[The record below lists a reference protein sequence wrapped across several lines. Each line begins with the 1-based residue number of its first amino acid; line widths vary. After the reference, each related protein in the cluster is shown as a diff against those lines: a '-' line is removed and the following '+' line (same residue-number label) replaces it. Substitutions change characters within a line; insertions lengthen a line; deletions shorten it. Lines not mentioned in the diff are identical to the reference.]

1 MTQLFPALAHSA
13 DAHSNKMKLVLVV
26 DDSRLQR
33 RILSKSLA
41 KWGFEVEE
49 AASGEEAI
57 AFCRNRQP
65 DLILSDWM
73 MPGMSGLEFCRAFRA
88 LSDDRYAYF
97 ILLTSKSEKEEVARG
112 LDSGADDFLTKP
124 VDNNEL
130 RARITAGERILR
142 MQRELSE
149 KNRLITDTLDELQR
163 VYDSLDKD
171 LLEAKKLQQSLLR
184 ERHKSFDQGT
194 LSLMLRSSGHVGGDL
209 VGFFP
214 AGADQLGLFAI
225 DVSGHG
231 ISSALMTARLAG
243 YLSAT
248 APDQNVALKRG
259 RDGSYA
265 ARPPSE
271 VIATLNDLVL
281 NEMETEHYFTL
292 MLAIVDLN
300 TGKAII
306 AQAGH
311 PHPAIQRRD
320 GRIDQTGTGGFPV
333 GLLAGISFEQF
344 EVQLDPG
351 DRLLILSDGV
361 TECPDPS
368 DHMLGEDGLER
379 IMVKLRDI
387 QGTAF
392 LEALIWELTEFAC
405 GDDFPDDVSGI
416 LFEYRGTDQL
426 IYRDR
431 NMRSP
436 SLPNTAIASDA
447 DRTNVV

>member
-1 MTQLFPALAHSA
+1 MTRFPPAFAHPA
-13 DAHSNKMKLVLVV
+13 GDANSSKMKLVLVV

-33 RILSKSLA
+33 RILAKSLV

-49 AASGEEAI
+49 AESGEAAI
-57 AFCRNRQP
+57 TFCKSRRP

-73 MPGMSGLEFCRAFRA
+73 MPGMSGLEFCRAFRE
-88 LSDDRYAYF
+88 LSDGHYAYF

-130 RARITAGERILR
+130 RARITAGERILH

-149 KNRLITDTLDELQR
+149 NNRLITDTLDELQR

-184 ERHKSFDQGT
+184 ERHKIFDQGT

-214 AGADQLGLFAI
+214 AGTGQLGLFAI

-248 APDQNVALKRG
+248 APDQNVALERKPDG
-259 RDGSYA
+259 RYA
-265 ARPPSE
+265 ARPTSE

-292 MLAIVDLN
+292 MLAVVDLN
-300 TGKAII
+300 TGRVTIG
-306 AQAGH
+306 QAGH

-320 GRIDQTGTGGFPV
+320 GSIVQTGTGGFPV
-333 GLLAGISFEQF
+333 GLLSGISFEQF
-344 EVQLDPG
+344 DVQLENG

-361 TECPDPS
+361 TECPDPAGQ
-368 DHMLGEDGLER
+368 MLGEDGLER
-379 IMVKLRDI
+379 IMVKLKGVK
-387 QGTAF
+387 GTAL
-392 LEALIWELTEFAC
+392 LEALIWELTDFA
-405 GDDFPDDVSGI
+405 GGGDFPDDVSGI
-416 LFEYRGTDQL
+416 LFEYSGVDQ
-426 IYRDR
+426 R
-431 NMRSP
+431 P
-436 SLPNTAIASDA
+436 
-447 DRTNVV
+447 